1 MAFIDLLNGKFGYFI
16 SKDPHQ
22 RGEKKNSV
30 LFSHK
35 FKISAFQKLM
45 CSGSDNTAA
54 FLKWSVIE
62 IYKD

>member
-1 MAFIDLLNGKFGYFI
+1 MVNGVTLFQKTHTKG
-16 SKDPHQ
+16 
-22 RGEKKNSV
+22 GKKNSV

>member
-1 MAFIDLLNGKFGYFI
+1 MVNGVTLFQKTHTKG
-16 SKDPHQ
+16 
-22 RGEKKNSV
+22 GEKKNSV

>member
-1 MAFIDLLNGKFGYFI
+1 MVNVVTLFQKTHTKGG
-16 SKDPHQ
+16 
-22 RGEKKNSV
+22 GKKNSV